1 MKTATSA
8 KSEISLEGILDYA
21 GLYPPANLDLQ
32 VVVDNWSDYSKSGDS
47 WLLARLIIPA
57 NKLDEFK
64 KCAKNLL
71 PTELEEMWQL
81 SVLLP
86 PVSND
91 DFEAALQETV
101 DFNMSDCGAVA
112 NVVEC
117 KANTNEEID
126 FALSVMHD
134 DLFPYI
140 ELPVD
145 EDPRGLLACLS
156 GALVG
161 AKVRT
166 GGITSELYPS
176 SQDLARFIHSCATA
190 GQPFKA
196 TAGMHHPQRMKN
208 ESVDVVEFGFLS
220 VLQATAAASLHEAS
234 TEEVEQILL
243 LDAPDLSSFSE
254 TQIEQV
260 RAELFN
266 SFGSCSFDEPRQ
278 DLRTMGLLKDIS

>member
-32 VVVDNWSDYSKSGDS
+32 VVVDNWSDYLKSGDS

-71 PTELEEMWQL
+71 PSELEEMWQL

-91 DFEAALQETV
+91 DFEAALQATV

-117 KANTNEEID
+117 KASTNEEIE

-140 ELPVD
+140 ELPID

-166 GGITSELYPS
+166 GGIASELYPS
-176 SQDLARFIHSCATA
+176 SQNLARFIHSCATA

-234 TEEVEQILL
+234 AEEVEQILL